1 MNIPQGP
8 LMLRGSEERTTP
20 TPASPAEA
28 TRMVRNSPG
37 PLGMLTPAVWTICL
51 LGSLA
56 MAALVTLTPKGTGWA
71 WGSPVVELRWYLTG
85 LGSAAT
91 MIQLIGNLALLAVPA
106 ALVVLRWPAW
116 GRPRLL
122 TAAFFPVGTCIELL
136 QWALPL
142 GRVVSPLDAVLNA
155 TGAVASGLVVAH
167 LLPRAQ
173 YGMSL
178 HRDDDGA
185 ESWRDSRGMTA
196 HPAATR

>member
-51 LGSLA
+51 LGSMA
-56 MAALVTLTPKGTGWA
+56 MAALATLTPRGTGWA

-122 TAAFFPVGTCIELL
+122 TALFLPAGTCIELL

-167 LLPRAQ
+167 L
-173 YGMSL
+173 
-178 HRDDDGA
+178 
-185 ESWRDSRGMTA
+185 SRRSTA
-196 HPAATR
+196 AVVH